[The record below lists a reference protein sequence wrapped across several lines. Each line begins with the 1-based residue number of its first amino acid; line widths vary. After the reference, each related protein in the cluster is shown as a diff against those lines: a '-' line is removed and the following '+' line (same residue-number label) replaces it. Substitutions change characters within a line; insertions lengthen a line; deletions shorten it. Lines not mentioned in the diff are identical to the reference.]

1 MQRATHGLAERGRTR
16 GGEVGAEGG
25 EAEIERERGRT
36 QKYKE
41 EAEVGEAGRGGA
53 WAEGAG
59 GGRTAEDADDENLVG
74 RCPRLCSFDL

>member
-1 MQRATHGLAERGRTR
+1 MQRAIHGLAERGRTR

-41 EAEVGEAGRGGA
+41 EAEVGAGRGGA